1 MGGRLHSSLTPRVPS
16 PRPYKERWFSKF
28 CTPSLKLS
36 VFNCQHSP
44 TLSLLLNC
52 APRIALRLCP
62 DDKQELK
69 KINVSTF
76 IFSFV
81 RQHGS
86 VNAVTN
92 CIYTKTYSTWLANV
106 VPKKHGILPQSR
118 SPLRG
123 LFTEINWVAKYS
135 AHSSILPGYNC
146 LESLVY
152 NNSTSRIEWNTY
164 FLQEH
169 NQSISMSG
177 ENYRYKYPNFQQWT
191 SHIF

>member
-1 MGGRLHSSLTPRVPS
+1 MTN
-16 PRPYKERWFSKF
+16 KN
-28 CTPSLKLS
+28 LK
-36 VFNCQHSP
+36 V
-44 TLSLLLNC
+44 
-52 APRIALRLCP
+52 
-62 DDKQELK
+62 
-69 KINVSTF
+69 VSTF

-92 CIYTKTYSTWLANV
+92 CIYTKTDSTSLANV
-106 VPKKHGILPQSR
+106 VPKKHGILPQSTSR
-118 SPLRG
+118 LRG
-123 LFTEINWVAKYS
+123 LFTEMNWVAKYL
-135 AHSSILPGYNC
+135 AHWHSIILPGYIG

-152 NNSTSRIEWNTY
+152 DNSTSRIEWNTD

-177 ENYRYKYPNFQQWT
+177 ENYWYKYYQFQQSS